1 MRVAFR
7 VFRSE
12 GFSDTQVEPTA
23 QKASEFASSLR
34 QDQFLTISQVMDG
47 HIHII
52 TVWYRDGEKS
62 PA

>member
-1 MRVAFR
+1 MNVAFR

-23 QKASEFASSLR
+23 VAASEFASSLEPNR
-34 QDQFLTISQVMDG
+34 LITISHVMDV

-52 TVWYRDGEKS
+52 TVWYWEERSQK
-62 PA
+62 